1 MQLITEA
8 CAFATPQLPY
18 WFQNF
23 VSGGRHWVIEGLL
36 GLAVGVISGLYSGLV
51 VTRMARFDALKNEM
65 KRLILA
71 IDFIGDERE
80 VHFRVRKDMGD
91 FSSIASDF
99 GYLGHSKAAN
109 IALRLSSEIFSAV
122 GVNRQTV
129 EEIDTQYRDWQKR
142 CRELRPNMKVI
153 YSPRLWP

>member
-1 MQLITEA
+1 
-8 CAFATPQLPY
+8 
-18 WFQNF
+18 
-23 VSGGRHWVIEGLL
+23 
-36 GLAVGVISGLYSGLV
+36 
-51 VTRMARFDALKNEM
+51 MARFDALKNEM

-71 IDFIGDERE
+71 IDFVGDEHE

-99 GYLGHSKAAN
+99 TYLGHRKAADV
-109 IALRLSSEIFSAV
+109 ALSLSSEISSAV
-122 GVNRQTV
+122 SVNRKTV
-129 EEIDTQYRDWQKR
+129 DEIDTQYGDWQKR